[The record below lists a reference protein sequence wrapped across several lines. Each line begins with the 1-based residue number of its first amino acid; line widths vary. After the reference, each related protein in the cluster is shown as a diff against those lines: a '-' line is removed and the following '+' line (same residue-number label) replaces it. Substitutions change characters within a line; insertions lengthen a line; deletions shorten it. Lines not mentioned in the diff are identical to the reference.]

1 MNFFVESPVDEKGVK
16 QIIRLILSKFVRR
29 QPSRSDN
36 DWANMWRDM
45 QSLQEKAFRFL
56 DSEYVLMEFCKGLLK
71 AGKFSLARNYL
82 KGTGSVSLASE
93 KAEYLVIQAAR
104 EYFFSASSF
113 TSPEIWKAKECLN
126 LFPSSRNVQ
135 AEADII
141 DALTVKLP
149 NLGMTLLPMQFRQIK
164 DPMDIIKMTISSQ
177 PGAYAHVDELIE
189 VAKFLGLNSPDDTL
203 AVQEAIAREAAVAD
217 DLQLAFDLCLVL
229 SNKGHGPIWDLCAAI
244 ARGPAHEDMDIRS
257 RKQLIGFALSHCDEE
272 SIMELLHAWKDLD
285 MQGQCESLF
294 NLSGTNSFDGVPE
307 AAEISSGD
315 PESHLRNT
323 RNTLLLVAKHCLAEE
338 AADLE
343 SFLKDN
349 GRLFSFAA
357 SQLPWLLELSVNAE
371 YRKNQ
376 TSGFA
381 TGKEFMSI
389 RTQALVTI
397 LSWLA
402 RNGFSPRDSVI
413 ASMAKSVLES
423 PVTEEEDVLGC
434 SFLLN
439 LVDAFSGV
447 EIIEEQ
453 LQLRENYNEICSI
466 MNVGMT
472 YSSLHTFGV
481 ECNEPAQRREL
492 LRRKFNEKHAP
503 LSSDEINKMDKVQST
518 FWREW
523 KLKLEEKKRV
533 AERSRV
539 LEQVIPGVDTARFL
553 SGDLTYIRDAVFAV
567 IESARL
573 EKKHVIKDALKLA
586 DTYGLNHV
594 EVLQRYLSCILI
606 SEAWTND
613 DIMIEISEFKGE
625 IISSASET
633 IKTVSS
639 VVYPAID
646 GHNKQRLSIIYALLS
661 DCYLHLEQTGG
672 PSPFSPRLSSSQM
685 AQFYKLVG
693 EECLRVSFIKNLDF
707 KKVAGLGGLNLECF
721 RDEVFSHINE
731 FSLEPLARMVKTLV
745 GFHSQPVPEG
755 MIVYQDVYKH
765 YVHSLF
771 TALESRA
778 KTEFTVRNAEKFQE
792 FIGQLEQTYDYCGK
806 FIEHLATSDA
816 MDVLKRCLTMILLL
830 PGAYESMH
838 DDSMWQDS
846 LIFLLNFW
854 FRLTEE
860 MHKLM
865 SSESSVGI
873 MSFDPVSLSN
883 CVRLFVTLVREDIV
897 SPSQAWGTI
906 VSYVNHGLIG
916 DCAVEAA
923 AFCRAMIFSGC
934 SFSAVSELYSEM
946 ISQDFDGST
955 AETRDLVHLYG
966 NMLDPILRDL
976 VNGTLDRKDLYHL
989 LSSLGKMEGKVDLL
1003 QQVRRVV
1010 WERMAQFCDDLQLPN
1025 NIRVYALE
1033 IMQFIAGGNTKGFS
1047 SELQSN
1053 VLPWEGWHEF
1063 FTSSKNESTGNLGL
1077 PDHQDNS
1084 SRLTSTLVALKSS
1097 QLVSAISPGMEISPD
1112 DLSDTETAT
1121 SCFLKLCEVSSTDHH
1136 VEVLQAVLEEWERLF
1151 ATVSKPVNTAED
1163 AEVDNNN
1170 NWSNDDWDE
1179 GWESFQET
1187 EEKQNVVVGPNL
1199 HPLHAC
1205 WIELFRKMVKLSQ
1218 PDKVLALID
1227 HSLSKSN
1234 GTLIDE
1240 NETRSLGESIGE
1252 EDSFTALK
1260 LVLLLPYEA
1269 LSFQRLEIVEDK
1281 LKNGGITD
1289 TVSRDHELLTL
1300 VLSSGIVSSIFTKQS
1315 YGTVFS
1321 YLCYLVGSFSR
1332 ECQEAQ
1338 LCRMKQKDDVID
1350 LSFLFVRILLPSF
1363 IAELVKANQ
1372 HVLAGFLVTKFMHTN
1387 ESLSVIN
1394 VAEASLRS
1402 YLEGQHRGLQKEE
1415 QLAPEDLSCC
1425 GTLKNTMCRLRDKL
1439 AELVPSVISKDLR

>member
-1 MNFFVESPVDEKGVK
+1 
-16 QIIRLILSKFVRR
+16 
-29 QPSRSDN
+29 
-36 DWANMWRDM
+36 
-45 QSLQEKAFRFL
+45 
-56 DSEYVLMEFCKGLLK
+56 
-71 AGKFSLARNYL
+71 
-82 KGTGSVSLASE
+82 
-93 KAEYLVIQAAR
+93 
-104 EYFFSASSF
+104 
-113 TSPEIWKAKECLN
+113 
-126 LFPSSRNVQ
+126 
-135 AEADII
+135 
-141 DALTVKLP
+141 
-149 NLGMTLLPMQFRQIK
+149 
-164 DPMDIIKMTISSQ
+164 
-177 PGAYAHVDELIE
+177 
-189 VAKFLGLNSPDDTL
+189 
-203 AVQEAIAREAAVAD
+203 
-217 DLQLAFDLCLVL
+217 
-229 SNKGHGPIWDLCAAI
+229 HGPIWDLCAAI

-294 NLSGTNSFDGVPE
+294 NLYGTNSFDGVPE

-371 YRKNQ
+371 YRKNK

-397 LSWLA
+397 LSW
-402 RNGFSPRDSVI
+402 FSPRDSI
-413 ASMAKSVLES
+413 
-423 PVTEEEDVLGC
+423 TY
-434 SFLLN
+434 
-439 LVDAFSGV
+439 
-447 EIIEEQ
+447 
-453 LQLRENYNEICSI
+453 RSI
-466 MNVGMT
+466 
-472 YSSLHTFGV
+472 
-481 ECNEPAQRREL
+481 
-492 LRRKFNEKHAP
+492 
-503 LSSDEINKMDKVQST
+503 SDEINKMDKVQST

-594 EVLQRYLSCILI
+594 E
-606 SEAWTND
+606 
-613 DIMIEISEFKGE
+613 
-625 IISSASET
+625 
-633 IKTVSS
+633 
-639 VVYPAID
+639 
-646 GHNKQRLSIIYALLS
+646 
-661 DCYLHLEQTGG
+661 
-672 PSPFSPRLSSSQM
+672 
-685 AQFYKLVG
+685 
-693 EECLRVSFIKNLDF
+693 
-707 KKVAGLGGLNLECF
+707 
-721 RDEVFSHINE
+721 
-731 FSLEPLARMVKTLV
+731 
-745 GFHSQPVPEG
+745 PVPEG

-846 LIFLLNFW
+846 LIFLVNFW

-934 SFSAVSELYSEM
+934 SFSAVSEM

-976 VNGTLDRKDLYHL
+976 VNGTLDLKDLYHL

-1047 SELQSN
+1047 SELLSN
-1053 VLPWEGWHEF
+1053 VLPWEGWHELL
-1063 FTSSKNESTGNLGL
+1063 TSSKNESTGNLGL

-1121 SCFLKLCEVSSTDHH
+1121 SCFLKLCEVSSTYHH

-1218 PDKVLALID
+1218 PD
-1227 HSLSKSN
+1227 N
-1234 GTLIDE
+1234 
-1240 NETRSLGESIGE
+1240 
-1252 EDSFTALK
+1252 
-1260 LVLLLPYEA
+1260 
-1269 LSFQRLEIVEDK
+1269 
-1281 LKNGGITD
+1281 
-1289 TVSRDHELLTL
+1289 
-1300 VLSSGIVSSIFTKQS
+1300 
-1315 YGTVFS
+1315 
-1321 YLCYLVGSFSR
+1321 
-1332 ECQEAQ
+1332 
-1338 LCRMKQKDDVID
+1338 
-1350 LSFLFVRILLPSF
+1350 
-1363 IAELVKANQ
+1363 
-1372 HVLAGFLVTKFMHTN
+1372 
-1387 ESLSVIN
+1387 
-1394 VAEASLRS
+1394 
-1402 YLEGQHRGLQKEE
+1402 
-1415 QLAPEDLSCC
+1415 
-1425 GTLKNTMCRLRDKL
+1425 
-1439 AELVPSVISKDLR
+1439 

>member
-1 MNFFVESPVDEKGVK
+1 
-16 QIIRLILSKFVRR
+16 
-29 QPSRSDN
+29 
-36 DWANMWRDM
+36 
-45 QSLQEKAFRFL
+45 
-56 DSEYVLMEFCKGLLK
+56 
-71 AGKFSLARNYL
+71 
-82 KGTGSVSLASE
+82 
-93 KAEYLVIQAAR
+93 
-104 EYFFSASSF
+104 
-113 TSPEIWKAKECLN
+113 
-126 LFPSSRNVQ
+126 
-135 AEADII
+135 
-141 DALTVKLP
+141 
-149 NLGMTLLPMQFRQIK
+149 
-164 DPMDIIKMTISSQ
+164 
-177 PGAYAHVDELIE
+177 
-189 VAKFLGLNSPDDTL
+189 
-203 AVQEAIAREAAVAD
+203 
-217 DLQLAFDLCLVL
+217 
-229 SNKGHGPIWDLCAAI
+229 HGPIWDLCAAI

-294 NLSGTNSFDGVPE
+294 NLYGTNSFDGVPE

-371 YRKNQ
+371 YRKNK

-397 LSWLA
+397 LSW
-402 RNGFSPRDSVI
+402 FSPRDSVI

-481 ECNEPAQRREL
+481 ECNEPAQRKEL

-594 EVLQRYLSCILI
+594 E
-606 SEAWTND
+606 
-613 DIMIEISEFKGE
+613 
-625 IISSASET
+625 
-633 IKTVSS
+633 
-639 VVYPAID
+639 
-646 GHNKQRLSIIYALLS
+646 
-661 DCYLHLEQTGG
+661 
-672 PSPFSPRLSSSQM
+672 
-685 AQFYKLVG
+685 
-693 EECLRVSFIKNLDF
+693 
-707 KKVAGLGGLNLECF
+707 
-721 RDEVFSHINE
+721 
-731 FSLEPLARMVKTLV
+731 
-745 GFHSQPVPEG
+745 PVPEG

-846 LIFLLNFW
+846 LIFLVNFW

-934 SFSAVSELYSEM
+934 SFSAVSEM

-976 VNGTLDRKDLYHL
+976 VNGTLDLKDLYHL

-1047 SELQSN
+1047 SELLSN
-1053 VLPWEGWHEF
+1053 VLPWEGWHELL
-1063 FTSSKNESTGNLGL
+1063 TSSKNESTGNLGL

-1121 SCFLKLCEVSSTDHH
+1121 SCFLKLCEVSSTYHH

-1218 PDKVLALID
+1218 PD
-1227 HSLSKSN
+1227 N
-1234 GTLIDE
+1234 
-1240 NETRSLGESIGE
+1240 
-1252 EDSFTALK
+1252 
-1260 LVLLLPYEA
+1260 
-1269 LSFQRLEIVEDK
+1269 
-1281 LKNGGITD
+1281 
-1289 TVSRDHELLTL
+1289 
-1300 VLSSGIVSSIFTKQS
+1300 
-1315 YGTVFS
+1315 
-1321 YLCYLVGSFSR
+1321 
-1332 ECQEAQ
+1332 
-1338 LCRMKQKDDVID
+1338 
-1350 LSFLFVRILLPSF
+1350 
-1363 IAELVKANQ
+1363 
-1372 HVLAGFLVTKFMHTN
+1372 
-1387 ESLSVIN
+1387 
-1394 VAEASLRS
+1394 
-1402 YLEGQHRGLQKEE
+1402 
-1415 QLAPEDLSCC
+1415 
-1425 GTLKNTMCRLRDKL
+1425 
-1439 AELVPSVISKDLR
+1439 